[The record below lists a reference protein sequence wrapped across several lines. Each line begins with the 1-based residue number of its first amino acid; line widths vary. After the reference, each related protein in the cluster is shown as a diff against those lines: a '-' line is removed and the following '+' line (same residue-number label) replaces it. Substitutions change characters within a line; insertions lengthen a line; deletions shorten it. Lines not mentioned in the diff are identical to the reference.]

1 VLDVDRVPAVDAY
14 EIPQRIRDAVRLRH
28 VASVFPYSGA
38 TSARMDL
45 DHTDAFRRDGTHGQ
59 TGTTNLGPLSRGE
72 HNAKTHGRWAV
83 SSPHPGVFLWRSPHG
98 YWFLC
103 TNQGTQS
110 LGPRPESQRRKAPVA

>member
-1 VLDVDRVPAVDAY
+1 MLDVDRVPAVDAY

-110 LGPRPESQRRKAPVA
+110 LGPRPES